1 MEIQYFQSKE
11 VQKNTWLITSH
22 GSTCYLCAGE
32 KQGVVID
39 TGDSYGNLREYCEKL
54 CGKPVKTALNTH
66 GHFDHTGLNGYFEK
80 AYMGV
85 WRLRLQK
92 SRMGDSP

>member
-54 CGKPVKTALNTH
+54 
-66 GHFDHTGLNGYFEK
+66 
-80 AYMGV
+80 
-85 WRLRLQK
+85 
-92 SRMGDSP
+92 